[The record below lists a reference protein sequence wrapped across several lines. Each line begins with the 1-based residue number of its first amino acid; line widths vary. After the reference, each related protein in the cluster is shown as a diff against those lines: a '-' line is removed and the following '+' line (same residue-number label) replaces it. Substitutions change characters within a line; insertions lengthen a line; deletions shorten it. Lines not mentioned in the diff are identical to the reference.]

1 MTATGTGSGTLW
13 LLKLYNQK
21 NKHNSIIKKSDNQ
34 LPKDSRSANFWNVMY
49 VYETYNRQQAV
60 PNIIPV

>member
-1 MTATGTGSGTLW
+1 MAIGIGSGTRW
-13 LLKLYNQK
+13 LLKFMTK

-34 LPKDSRSANFWNVMY
+34 LPKDSRSANFWNVIY